1 MAGGGKLPKLQVCT
15 QRVSGSQSA
24 LPYLAAWHGF
34 GSHVCDFLLFSVW
47 HMFKINLMEDDL
59 FGGRNQARSHFRG
72 HGLWNQNPQLNAGI
86 AICLLGLTI

>member
-1 MAGGGKLPKLQVCT
+1 
-15 QRVSGSQSA
+15 
-24 LPYLAAWHGF
+24 
-34 GSHVCDFLLFSVW
+34 
-47 HMFKINLMEDDL
+47 MFKINLMEDDL